1 MATLEQV
8 EKLRERAN
16 VTYDEA
22 REALNASGGDLL
34 DALIYLEKQGKVIPP
49 KNGGYYSSQQ
59 AAAGGNAGGAPEG
72 GYNPPKGEGLG
83 QIIRRFWRWLCKL
96 FHQSNRNM
104 FEVWRGNEVILSAP
118 VSVLVILLIVGFWV
132 VVPLLVAG
140 LFLGCAYRF
149 RGQDLEKT
157 GVNNVMDSAARAAG
171 KFKDEVIRPEET
183 GPRDTEAAKK
193 DSIDF

>member
-22 REALNASGGDLL
+22 KEALTASGDDLL
-34 DALIYLEKQGKVIPP
+34 DALIYLEKQGKVTPP
-49 KNGGYYSSQQ
+49 QNGGYYSSQQ
-59 AAAGGNAGGAPEG
+59 ATGGNTGGTSEG
-72 GYNPPKGEGLG
+72 SYNPPKGEGLG
-83 QIIRRFWRWLCKL
+83 QVVRRFWCWLRKI
-96 FHQSNRNM
+96 FYQSNRNM
-104 FEVWRGNEVILSAP
+104 FEVWKKNEVILSAP

-132 VVPLLVAG
+132 VLPLLVVG
-140 LFLGCAYRF
+140 LFLGCTYRF

-157 GVNNVMDSAARAAG
+157 GVNNVMDSAAKAAD
-171 KFKDEVIRPEET
+171 KFKSEVIRPEET

-193 DSIDF
+193 DDIEF